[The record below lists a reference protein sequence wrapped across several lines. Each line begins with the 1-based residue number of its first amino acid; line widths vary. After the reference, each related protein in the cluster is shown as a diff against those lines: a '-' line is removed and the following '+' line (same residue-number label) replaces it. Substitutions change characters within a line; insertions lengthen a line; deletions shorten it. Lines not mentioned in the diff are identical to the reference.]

1 MKNTFR
7 WIRLISAVRLLPNVQ
22 GIVFPSW
29 RIWSFPERV
38 VRMME
43 GMFWYIFFDDR
54 LSCQGKAVFLLIVV
68 ENNFSSGSEHFRRFL
83 QVAAYAISGPFDQVF
98 ILLGL
103 SFSWFALLSM

>member
-7 WIRLISAVRLLPNVQ
+7 WIRLISAVRLFLNVR

-43 GMFWYIFFDDR
+43 GMFWYMFFDGLII
-54 LSCQGKAVFLLIVV
+54 LSREGRV
-68 ENNFSSGSEHFRRFL
+68 S
-83 QVAAYAISGPFDQVF
+83 FD
-98 ILLGL
+98 
-103 SFSWFALLSM
+103 SC